1 MVQVFLSVRV
11 TAVPHVPLGARYL
24 VSKVRSVDGF
34 YGVVMRKGYLD
45 QLSPEVDQIL
55 ERIYEIEVQYSSI
68 DLEDR
73 LRAIKEASLT
83 TTHM

>member
-1 MVQVFLSVRV
+1 M
-11 TAVPHVPLGARYL
+11 
-24 VSKVRSVDGF
+24 RSLDGF

-45 QLSPEVDQIL
+45 KLSPEVEEIL
-55 ERIYEIEVQYSSI
+55 ERIYEIEVQYSATN
-68 DLEDR
+68 LEER